1 VIICCKM
8 VLCRREK
15 IENEIAL
22 KKAQEEHRCVKIA
35 SYVISMITHY
45 GGVVWCG
52 VVCRMRMASERKRY
66 QDMYET
72 KTISA
77 ETLNRI
83 KRRSEMA
90 QRFYHHH
97 LLISYGWCPWLRY
110 VNEIR

>member
-1 VIICCKM
+1 MIICCKM

-52 VVCRMRMASERKRY
+52 
-66 QDMYET
+66 
-72 KTISA
+72 
-77 ETLNRI
+77 L
-83 KRRSEMA
+83 
-90 QRFYHHH
+90 
-97 LLISYGWCPWLRY
+97 
-110 VNEIR
+110 